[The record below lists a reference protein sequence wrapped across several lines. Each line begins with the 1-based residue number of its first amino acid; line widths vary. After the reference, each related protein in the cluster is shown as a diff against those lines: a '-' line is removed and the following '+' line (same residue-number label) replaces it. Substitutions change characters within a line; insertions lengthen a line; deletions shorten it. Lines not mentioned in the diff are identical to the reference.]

1 MERRLAGLGQRRIRK
16 EISSISSLSGHEGAY
31 VIVPRPAH
39 THWFQRVLSTQLWT
53 IPVLSQCRGLSA
65 CLHTALKCTLLLT
78 RYINVEMREFR

>member
-16 EISSISSLSGHEGAY
+16 EISGISSLSGHEGAH
-31 VIVPRPAH
+31 VIVPRSAH
-39 THWFQRVLSTQLWT
+39 THWFQCVLSTQLWT

-78 RYINVEMREFR
+78 RYINVEAGEFR